1 MNKYIQ
7 DFIKNQS
14 RFLLTGLTKPQCKAI
29 SEIIRGFFVVSKPIL
44 RKLAQNPNKTAKK
57 QGEKYAYHL
66 GNLDLSEKVEE
77 FSIKRVR
84 PDIRKNTIIS
94 YDLTDIAKE
103 FSKKIDHIR
112 RIFDGSK
119 RKVTN
124 GFLLHGVGVNGILLK
139 LGIHDGDRYTLNQVR
154 KKIIRKLAKE
164 FHSLGIWV
172 FDRGNDDK
180 AFFKYLRHKLKLQFI
195 ARLRSNRGLVIAK
208 TGAIMK
214 VSELPPGR
222 YEVFLMNKYNTK
234 VDLRYKY
241 LLVIRRHL
249 KNKTP
254 IRLLC
259 YLKDSFSSKQ
269 IVTMYLERWG
279 IEDSFKRAKQKFNLE
294 QIRVLDHQKFVNLV
308 ALVQFATNLCTMG
321 FLAIQ
326 RFTNSLIS
334 GVIISYRKFLHLK
347 SVSFN
352 LTSFISFLQFSLKPL
367 IIRSSKSPPKQ
378 LPLLSRRSL
387 EKLGSF

>member
-7 DFIKNQS
+7 DFIRNNS
-14 RFLLTGLTKPQCKAI
+14 RLLFRGLTRPQSKAI

-44 RKLAQNPNKTAKK
+44 RKLAQNPDITAKK
-57 QGEKYAYHL
+57 QGEKYAHHL
-66 GNLDLSEKVEE
+66 GNIDLSKKVEE
-77 FSIKRVR
+77 FAIKKVK
-84 PDIRKNTIIS
+84 PHIRKNTILA

-103 FSKKIDHIR
+103 CAKKIEKIR

-139 LGIHDGDRYTLNQVR
+139 LGIHDGDNYTLNQVC
-154 KKIIRKLAKE
+154 KKIIEKLSKE
-164 FHSLGIWV
+164 FHKLGIWV

-180 AFFKYLRHKLKLQFI
+180 QFFKYLRHELKLQFI
-195 ARLRSNRGLVIAK
+195 CRLRSNRQVVITK

-214 VSELPPGR
+214 VSELPQGR
-222 YEVFLMNKYNTK
+222 YEVFLMNKQNTR
-234 VDLRYKY
+234 VDMRYKY
-241 LLVIRRHL
+241 LLVIQRHL
-249 KNKTP
+249 KGKKP

-259 YLKDSFSSKQ
+259 CLKDSFSSNQ

-279 IEDSFKRAKQKFNLE
+279 IENSFKRAKQKFNLE
-294 QIRVLDHQKFVNLV
+294 QIRVLNHQKFVNLV
-308 ALVQFATNLCTMG
+308 ALTQFATNLCTMG
-321 FLAIQ
+321 FLGIQ
-326 RFTNSLIS
+326 KFTNSLIS
-334 GVIISYRKFLHLK
+334 GVLMLYKKFLHTK
-347 SVSFN
+347 SLYFN

-367 IIRSSKSPPKQ
+367 IIRSSKTPPEQ
-378 LPLLSRRSL
+378 LSLLSRRGL

>member
-7 DFIKNQS
+7 DFIKNNS
-14 RFLLTGLTKPQCKAI
+14 RFILKGLTLPQKKAV
-29 SEIIRGFFVVSKPIL
+29 SEVIRGFFVVSKPIL

-57 QGEKYAYHL
+57 QGEKYAHHL
-66 GNLDLSEKVEE
+66 GNIELQSKVEE
-77 FSIKRVR
+77 FSIRKVK
-84 PDIRKNTIIS
+84 PDIRKNTIIA

-103 FSKKIDHIR
+103 CAKKIEKIR

-139 LGIHDGDRYTLNQVR
+139 LGIHDGNKYTLNQVR
-154 KKIIRKLAKE
+154 KKIIEKLSKK
-164 FHSLGIWV
+164 FHKLGIWV

-180 AFFKYLRHKLKLQFI
+180 QFFKYLRHKLKLQFI
-195 ARLRSNRGLVIAK
+195 CRLRSNRQVIIVK
-208 TGAIMK
+208 TGGIIK
-214 VSELPPGR
+214 ISELPQGR
-222 YEVFLMNKYNTK
+222 YEVFLMNKYNTR
-234 VDLRYKY
+234 VDTRYKY
-241 LLVIRRHL
+241 LLIIQKHL
-249 KNKTP
+249 KDNNP

-259 YLKDSFSSKQ
+259 NLKDSFSSNQ

-294 QIRVLDHQKFVNLV
+294 QIRVLNHQKFVNLV
-308 ALVQFATNLCTMG
+308 ALIQFATNLCTIG

-334 GVIISYRKFLHLK
+334 GILMLYRKFLHQK
-347 SVSFN
+347 SLTFN
-352 LTSFISFLQFSLKPL
+352 LSSFISFLQFSLKPL
-367 IIRSSKSPPKQ
+367 IIRSSKPPPEQ
-378 LPLLSRRSL
+378 LSLLSRRCL

>member
-7 DFIKNQS
+7 DFIKNNS
-14 RFLLTGLTKPQCKAI
+14 RFILSDLTRPQSKAV
-29 SEIIRGFFVVSKPIL
+29 SEIIRGVFVVAKPIL
-44 RKLAQNPNKTAKK
+44 RKLAQDPNKTAKK
-57 QGEKYAYHL
+57 QGEKYAHHL
-66 GNLDLSEKVEE
+66 GNIDLKEKVEE
-77 FSIKRVR
+77 FSVKKVK
-84 PDIRKNTIIS
+84 PDIRKHTIIA
-94 YDLTDIAKE
+94 YDITDIAKDC
-103 FSKKIDHIR
+103 SKKIEKIR

-139 LGIHDGDRYTLNQVR
+139 LGIHDGDRFTLNQIR
-154 KKIIRKLAKE
+154 KKIIEKLSKE

-180 AFFKYLRHKLKLQFI
+180 AFFKFLRHKLKLQFI
-195 ARLRSNRGLVIAK
+195 SRLRSNRQIVIAK
-208 TGAIMK
+208 TGAIIK
-214 VSELPPGR
+214 VSELPQGR

-234 VDLRYKY
+234 VDQRYKY
-241 LLVIRRHL
+241 LLVIRKHIKG
-249 KNKTP
+249 KNP

-279 IEDSFKRAKQKFNLE
+279 IENSFKRAKQQFNLE
-294 QIRVLDHQKFVNLV
+294 EIRVLNHQKFVNLV

-326 RFTNSLIS
+326 KFTNSLIS
-334 GVIISYRKFLHLK
+334 GVIISYRKFRHLK

-352 LTSFISFLQFSLKPL
+352 LTSFISFLRFSLKPL
-367 IIRSSKSPPKQ
+367 IIRSSKTPPEQ
-378 LPLLSRRSL
+378 LSLLSRRCL

>member
-7 DFIKNQS
+7 DFIKNNS
-14 RFLLTGLTKPQCKAI
+14 RFLLRGLTVPQQKAV
-29 SEIIRGFFVVSKPIL
+29 SEIIRGLFVVAKPVL

-57 QGEKYAYHL
+57 QGEKYGHHL
-66 GNLDLSEKVEE
+66 GNIDLSKKVEE
-77 FSIKRVR
+77 FSIRKVR
-84 PDIRKNTIIS
+84 PDIRKNTIIA
-94 YDLTDIAKE
+94 YDLTDIAKSA
-103 FSKKIDHIR
+103 SKKIEKIR

-139 LGIHDGDRYTLNQVR
+139 LGMHDGNRHTLNQVR
-154 KKIIRKLAKE
+154 KKIIEKLSKE
-164 FHSLGIWV
+164 FRSLGIWV

-180 AFFKYLRHKLKLQFI
+180 TFFKFLRHKLKLQFI
-195 ARLRSNRGLVIAK
+195 CRLRSNRGVVIAK
-208 TGAIMK
+208 TGAIMR

-222 YEVFLMNKYNTK
+222 YEVYLMNRYNTK
-234 VDLRYKY
+234 VDIRYKY
-241 LLVIRRHL
+241 LLVIQKHL
-249 KNKTP
+249 KGKKP

-259 YLKDSFSSKQ
+259 WLKDSFSSKQ

-294 QIRVLDHQKFVNLV
+294 QIRVLNHQKFVNLV
-308 ALVQFATNLCTMG
+308 ALTQFATNLCTMG

-326 RFTNSLIS
+326 KFTNSLIS
-334 GVIISYRKFLHLK
+334 GVLMLYRKFLHQK
-347 SVSFN
+347 SLTFN

-367 IIRSSKSPPKQ
+367 IIRTSKTPPEQ
-378 LPLLSRRSL
+378 LSLLSRRGL